1 MKTHRMVAS
10 WMRICVLICAL
21 PSASAFAQTPLPPA
35 GSIESAIAIEDPN
48 ARIAALQKF
57 LKLNN
62 IPEQSQTAREATVAS
77 WAQLAD
83 LQLAENNIERAVEY
97 FRRALAALPEKVTD
111 RFFDETVI
119 RIPLAA
125 SVRGYRNE
133 AAGLARQLEKRFA
146 KESSRLA
153 SLGEFYMTIEA
164 STDAIHALETA
175 SKLAEED
182 ARLHRLLGA
191 AYRMGLRLDDAIA
204 EYQFAVNF
212 DANDRRA
219 YYELANLY
227 RAHGAYED
235 AIKLYRKQLEIEPR
249 HTPSYKGMAL
259 AYIAQGDEEQTAAAL
274 NQARDLRG
282 SADEITGDIHL
293 QTQLAF
299 HYLAQNKIK
308 QARQAAGAA
317 LLIEPRYSWAR
328 IAAAEVDLAEG
339 KYFDAERNLIAARNY
354 AGFPTLFFT
363 LGKLYLAVEDF
374 DGALEQFAK
383 AFSYSPQK
391 QFTAKLGGVLDV
403 QADNLKEL
411 LAREHQAS
419 IFLAEP
425 PTRDETFK
433 IAEALVRF
441 NAYLRIIR
449 TPLTVTPAIRQSRV
463 EKGAAKNPVQTD
475 AETERRLMEELD
487 RAAMDFI
494 EVESSRRSFRM
505 LHIAERL
512 AHSSVATGLAVE
524 IADQALGLAEVATEL
539 DGSLRDYPNYDR
551 NGRRAIFRG
560 RALGAKGWALFKAN
574 KNSEADAALTEA
586 TQAYGSLPEGRRALW
601 RLATVKETEGELKE
615 ALDLYITGYEA
626 PMVGSEIDVNRVVIE
641 SLYRKINGSLD
652 GLNERLGIGAT
663 ASVARFATADPAI
676 RPNAKNSPAKAEPK
690 AAAPGARKNS
700 QPKLPDTPAPSPAPL
715 TTDRDNSSITPRA
728 ETKPAEEPPLQPVAT
743 AAPNQP
749 VDTKPVEL
757 PPPQTGATAQ
767 LNQTPETKFAELP
780 PPQSITTPLLTEP
793 PEPKPAETRG
803 SRARLARSTAINES
817 PEPKPAETPVEPAPA
832 AATNNVPAGPKPV
845 ELPTLD
851 DLDLSIPL
859 PSMVDYNAH
868 LSTLTIF
875 GSFAIRPV
883 VREEPPPPAPAPK
896 VHTRKRRVTVPDDQ
910 PPNF

>member
-1 MKTHRMVAS
+1 MKTHRMVVS
-10 WMRICVLICAL
+10 LMRICLLVCLL
-21 PSASAFAQTPLPPA
+21 PCASAFAQTPLPPA
-35 GSIESAIAIEDPN
+35 GSLESAIAIEDPN
-48 ARIAALQKF
+48 DRIAALQKF
-57 LKLNN
+57 LKLTTV
-62 IPEQSQTAREATVAS
+62 PEQAQTAREAIVAS
-77 WAQLAD
+77 WAQIAD

-175 SKLAEED
+175 SKLAGED
-182 ARLHRLLGA
+182 ARLRRLLGA

-204 EYQFAVNF
+204 EYQLAVNF

-235 AIKLYRKQLEIEPR
+235 AIKLYRRQLEIEPK

-259 AYIAQGDEEQTAAAL
+259 AYLAQGNEEQTAAAL

-282 SADEITGDIHL
+282 SAEEITGDIHL

-299 HYLAQNKIK
+299 HYLAQNKMK
-308 QARQAAGAA
+308 EARKAAEAA
-317 LLIEPRYSWAR
+317 LLVEPRYSWGR
-328 IAAAEVDLAEG
+328 IGAAEVDLAEG
-339 KYFDAERNLIAARNY
+339 KYFDAERNLIAARSY

-391 QFTAKLGGVLDV
+391 QFTAKLGGVFDV

-425 PTRDETFK
+425 PTKAETFK

-449 TPLTVTPAIRQSRV
+449 TPLNVAPAIRQNRV
-463 EKGAAKNPVQTD
+463 EKGAAKSNAPTD
-475 AETERRLMEELD
+475 AASERRLMEELD

-512 AHSSVATGLAVE
+512 AHSGVATGLAME
-524 IADQALGLAEVATEL
+524 IADQALGLAEVATEA

-551 NGRRAIFRG
+551 NGRLAIFRG
-560 RALGAKGWALFKAN
+560 RALSAKGWALFKAN
-574 KNSEADAALTEA
+574 KNGEAGAALTEA
-586 TQAYGSLPEGRRALW
+586 TQAYGTLPEGRRALW
-601 RLATVKETEGELKE
+601 RLATVKETEGQLKE
-615 ALDLYITGYEA
+615 ALDLYIAGYEA
-626 PMVGSEIDVNRVVIE
+626 PMAGSELDLNRTVIE

-652 GLNERLGIGAT
+652 GLNERLGITAT
-663 ASVARFATADPAI
+663 ASVARAASADLTI
-676 RPNAKNSPAKAEPK
+676 RPNTKNLPAKAEPK
-690 AAAPGARKNS
+690 AASPGAKRSS
-700 QPKLPDTPAPSPAPL
+700 QPKLPDMPAPSPAPL
-715 TTDRDNSSITPRA
+715 TTDRDSSSIAVPA
-728 ETKPAEEPPLQPVAT
+728 ETKPAEEPPPKPVAALAPDQPVE
-743 AAPNQP
+743 
-749 VDTKPVEL
+749 TKPVEL
-757 PPPQTGATAQ
+757 PPPPTAAAAPLVQ
-767 LNQTPETKFAELP
+767 PSETKLAELP
-780 PPQSITTPLLTEP
+780 SPRSVTTATLDEP
-793 PEPKPAETRG
+793 PEPKPAATRS
-803 SRARLARSTAINES
+803 SRARFARSTALDEP
-817 PEPKPAETPVEPAPA
+817 PEPKPVETPVEPAPA
-832 AATNNVPAGPKPV
+832 TATNRVPAGPKPV
-845 ELPTLD
+845 ELPALD
-851 DLDLSIPL
+851 NIELSIPL
-859 PSMVDYNAH
+859 PSMIDYYSH
-868 LSTLTIF
+868 VSTLTLF
-875 GSFAIRPV
+875 GSFTIRPA

-896 VHTRKRRVTVPDDQ
+896 VHTRKRRVTAPDNQ
-910 PPNF
+910 PPNS